1 MVKMINIL
9 GNEML
14 VAEDRVNEYLAQGHK
29 LPEQLKTEPQKVET
43 LETPAKPTTAK
54 KTRKTRK

>member
-14 VAEDRVNEYLAQGHK
+14 VAEDRVDEYLAQGHK
-29 LPEQLKTEPQKVET
+29 LPEQLKTELQKIEA
-43 LETPAKPTTAK
+43 LETPAKPVTAK